1 MVKVTKLVGGMY
13 LKFDVNKNNKTIVL
27 WCYNKENFNTNI
39 PKNIENKINQYKE
52 KKYKVCIFQ
61 SGKEDIKKNFLQLK
75 K

>member
-1 MVKVTKLVGGMY
+1 M
-13 LKFDVNKNNKTIVL
+13 KFDVNKNNKTIVL

-61 SGKEDIKKNFLQLK
+61 SGKEDIKKNFLQLIENNTN
-75 K
+75 